1 MARVLLDMA
10 ISVDGF
16 VGGPSGADVGL
27 YDWYF
32 NPSEVSRPVIDELVA
47 TTGAI
52 VIGRGTYRPGEESGG
67 WEDTPYEVPHF
78 VITHQPP
85 SPLPDGKVRFIFV
98 TDGVGAAI
106 NAAKEAAGDRYAT
119 IGGGADVAQQAL
131 SAGLVTNC
139 SCTLS
144 QCLSERECACSTDSI
159 MDGGSAESECSTDP
173 TSHICVTAWMGH
185 VHQADLDGAGTRR
198 SGDSASIVG
207 TPSRPMVK
215 SSSATMF
222 SITCRTPSAPSRA
235 SP

>member
-52 VIGRGTYRPGEESGG
+52 VIGRGTYRTGEESGG

-131 SAGLVTNC
+131 SAGLVDELQLHVVPVLVGEGMRMFDRFDHGWG
-139 SCTLS
+139 LS
-144 QCLSERECACSTDSI
+144 RI
-159 MDGGSAESECSTDP
+159 R
-173 TSHICVTAWMGH
+173 V
-185 VHQADLDGAGTRR
+185 LDGPNVTHLRYCLDGPRL
-198 SGDSASIVG
+198 
-207 TPSRPMVK
+207 PS
-215 SSSATMF
+215 
-222 SITCRTPSAPSRA
+222 
-235 SP
+235 